1 MAIPFEIIRGP
12 NFTSIHNLFSGVGG
26 NIDVPAHLIFKG
38 HQDRETKVKSIKF
51 QGYAVNNFIVI
62 KEIDENGPEICRLG
76 RATAYETDRCYF
88 GETGSYMKP
97 FVDVSAC
104 ILGAAG
110 PNRIIFEFV

>member
-38 HQDRETKVKSIKF
+38 HQDRETKVKSISF
-51 QGYAVNNFIVI
+51 IGYRNGDFIVV
-62 KEIDENGPEICRLG
+62 KEDDENGPEICRLG
-76 RATAYETDRCYF
+76 HPTAYGTDRCRF

-104 ILGAAG
+104 TLGAAG

>member
-38 HQDRETKVKSIKF
+38 HQNRETKVKSISF
-51 QGYAVNNFIVI
+51 IGYQNGDFIVV
-62 KEIDENGPEICRLG
+62 KEVDENGPEICRLG
-76 RATAYETDRCYF
+76 YPTGYGTDRCRF

-97 FVDVSAC
+97 FVDVSDC
-104 ILGAAG
+104 SLGAAG